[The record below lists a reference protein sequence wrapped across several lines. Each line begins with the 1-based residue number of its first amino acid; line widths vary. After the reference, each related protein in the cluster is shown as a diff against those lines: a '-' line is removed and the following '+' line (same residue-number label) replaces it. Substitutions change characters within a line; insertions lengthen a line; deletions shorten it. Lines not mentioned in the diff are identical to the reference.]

1 MGLGPL
7 FKSPTPIIN
16 NIAKGTIRRAIP
28 DEPFAVLNLDIVR
41 IDREG
46 RSNGRTMLGN
56 RWRRRFFVCFLGFC
70 GHRSSVMRAQICAR
84 FNNEPEAIKVA
95 RLFY

>member
-41 IDREG
+41 IDRDG
-46 RSNGRTMLGN
+46 R
-56 RWRRRFFVCFLGFC
+56 
-70 GHRSSVMRAQICAR
+70 
-84 FNNEPEAIKVA
+84 
-95 RLFY
+95 